1 MAQISSY
8 PLIVPQ
14 LGDSLLGS
22 NIVDSSGTP
31 VLGNPTVQY
40 SISSVKS
47 IVAQNFVQQLY
58 SSSAI
63 PITPPPNNTGASI
76 KFGAAD
82 TGNPLTDNV
91 YYTAAANSFTFRTLG
106 TYYIQLAYNTAGNG
120 GTAPKFAFITKD
132 SESAQVGP
140 TVLDQTIRQVTTE
153 NNKLINIEIMLNITA
168 ASSVYTF
175 HAAQNFGSNI
185 TTGKLVVDA
194 IAAGWTSVPSA
205 GITIS
210 KLV

>member
-8 PLIVPQ
+8 PLIAPQ

-210 KLV
+210 KLF

>member
-8 PLIVPQ
+8 PLIAPQ

-58 SSSAI
+58 SSSVI
-63 PITPPPNNTGASI
+63 PITPPQDNAGASI